1 MSTAASPND
10 SARETRDSKILLLSV
25 LLLLLL
31 LLLGFGFGLLMVMTI
46 RSIWDI
52 GVLCETKAV
61 LLLLLL
67 LLVVV
72 VVVVGTVRFHTT
84 TRKLGRTALTEA
96 SSVKVPLLL
105 LLLLL
110 LDSARLP
117 YDASVA
123 NDSTAALIPVK
134 IDVQIVAVAVGGIT
148 KKQKERN
155 LSLVECILYGCRGH
169 NTSKPVPI
177 PALLR
182 AKKGTTGQ

>member
-1 MSTAASPND
+1 
-10 SARETRDSKILLLSV
+10 
-25 LLLLLL
+25 
-31 LLLGFGFGLLMVMTI
+31 
-46 RSIWDI
+46 
-52 GVLCETKAV
+52 
-61 LLLLLL
+61 
-67 LLVVV
+67 
-72 VVVVGTVRFHTT
+72 
-84 TRKLGRTALTEA
+84 
-96 SSVKVPLLL
+96 VKVPLLL

-110 LDSARLP
+110 LDSVRLP

-134 IDVQIVAVAVGGIT
+134 IDVQIVAVGGIT